1 MDQLGYD
8 RSWTHLIQ
16 ILRVY
21 SVQGLATYPKPS
33 SLALRRDT
41 NLHEQARG
49 STSTNPGALSLLHV
63 FALAPTDRGCYGKT
77 CINTIWPQHR
87 WWVVYPGAPPA
98 HTLMALFHAVVPGE
112 AICPA
117 GCIWLALMYMHEML
131 KENAKKRRTRVKRLS
146 TTPCSEPQVAEE
158 LKTYYVSHNS

>member
-1 MDQLGYD
+1 MLVLG
-8 RSWTHLIQ
+8 HLDP
-16 ILRVY
+16 ILRV
-21 SVQGLATYPKPS
+21 PS
-33 SLALRRDT
+33 TPYKALQ
-41 NLHEQARG
+41 LPQAFFPCLEKQTRI
-49 STSTNPGALSLLHV
+49 STNKHGDRQALILVLYRFSMFLLLRPRIVDATAKLVSIRYCHSTGA
-63 FALAPTDRGCYGKT
+63 
-77 CINTIWPQHR
+77 
-87 WWVVYPGAPPA
+87 WVVYPGAPPA

>member
-1 MDQLGYD
+1 MFL
-8 RSWTHLIQ
+8 L
-16 ILRVY
+16 LRPRIVD
-21 SVQGLATYPKPS
+21 ATAKLVSIRYG
-33 SLALRRDT
+33 
-41 NLHEQARG
+41 H
-49 STSTNPGALSLLHV
+49 STGA
-63 FALAPTDRGCYGKT
+63 
-77 CINTIWPQHR
+77 
-87 WWVVYPGAPPA
+87 WVVYPGAPPA

-158 LKTYYVSHNS
+158 LKTYYVSHTAEPISTRLLVE